1 MTSLNRDL
9 STSPTALL
17 SLRAMNLSSSA
28 STSPS
33 ATRGGGSGG
42 GEGDMSPGRCSGGGS
57 GAPNVTT
64 SSFIKLEPP
73 LSPLDVTSGV
83 VGTGVV
89 GVVGGNGT
97 LSSSSSSGVVS
108 SLDGD
113 AGALVTL
120 GVGGPVL
127 CKWVPFLILPGWVSC
142 FVCVCDCVCYC
153 LTDIFCK
160 EGKT

>member
-33 ATRGGGSGG
+33 ATRGEGGSGG
-42 GEGDMSPGRCSGGGS
+42 VGVEREMSPGRSSGGG
-57 GAPNVTT
+57 GGGTPNVVTT
-64 SSFIKLEPP
+64 SSFIKVERP
-73 LSPLDVTSGV
+73 LSPLDASGV
-83 VGTGVV
+83 IGP
-89 GVVGGNGT
+89 GVVGGVGGGVT
-97 LSSSSSSGVVS
+97 ISSSSGVVS

-113 AGALVTL
+113 GSAIVTL

-127 CKWVPFLILPGWVSC
+127 CKCG
-142 FVCVCDCVCYC
+142 
-153 LTDIFCK
+153 
-160 EGKT
+160 